1 MKPFVTVIVPVRNE
15 EKFITRCL
23 DSIMEQDYGRRSF
36 EVIIVDGASTDK
48 TKELIQVFQKKY
60 DNLILLSNAR
70 RFIPVSLNLALQR
83 AKGEIIVRVDGHATI
98 APDYLTKCVE
108 VLAYTQADC
117 AGGAIMSTHD
127 TESGSAIALAMS
139 SRFGVGNARFRLSG
153 YEGYV
158 DTLAF
163 GAYKR
168 SVFDRIGIFDEEFI
182 RCEDDEFNYRLIK
195 KGGKIYLSPQ
205 IKARYFPRTDLKR
218 LWQQYFNYGL
228 WKIRVLQRHAAVM
241 QLRQFIPPLFVFTL
255 LFLTGAGFFSPLAR
269 LLLAAVN
276 SLYALSALTCA
287 IKLWRTAPHCSF
299 PILLAAFPV
308 LHISYGVG
316 FLYGF
321 FKFRNKWR
329 EAANKPALPFHP
341 RAEYSVAS
349 LPSK

>member
-15 EKFITRCL
+15 EKFIARCL
-23 DSIMEQDYGRRSF
+23 ESIMEQDYGRRFF
-36 EVIIVDGASTDK
+36 EVVIVDGASTDR
-48 TKELIQVFQKKY
+48 TKELIQIFQKQY
-60 DNLILLSNAR
+60 DNLILLNNPR

-83 AKGEIIVRVDGHATI
+83 AQGEIIVRVDGHATI

-108 VLAYTQADC
+108 VLERTPADC
-117 AGGAIMSTHD
+117 VGGAIMSTH
-127 TESGSAIALAMS
+127 ENASGGAIALAMS

-163 GAYKR
+163 GAYKKN
-168 SVFDRIGIFDEEFI
+168 VFDRIGVFDEEFI

-195 KGGKIYLSPQ
+195 NGGKIYLSPQ
-205 IKARYFPRTDLKR
+205 IKARYFPRTDLQQ

-228 WKIRVLQRHAAVM
+228 WKIRVLQRHASVM
-241 QLRQFIPPLFVFTL
+241 QLRQFIPPLFVLTL
-255 LFLTGAGFFSPLAR
+255 LFLAVAGFFSPLAR

-276 SLYALSALTCA
+276 SLYAFSALACA
-287 IKLWRTAPHCSF
+287 AKLWRRAPHCAF

-308 LHISYGVG
+308 LHISYGAG

-321 FKFRNKWR
+321 IKFRNSWR
-329 EAANKPALPFHP
+329 EPTGKATAPFHP

-349 LPSK
+349 LSSK

>member
-15 EKFITRCL
+15 EKFIARCL
-23 DSIMEQDYGRRSF
+23 ESILHQDYGQRFF
-36 EVIIVDGASTDK
+36 EVVIVDGASTDR
-48 TKELIQVFQKKY
+48 TKELIQIFQKKY
-60 DNLILLSNAR
+60 DNLILLNNAC

-83 AKGEIIVRVDGHATI
+83 AKGEIIVRVDGHATV
-98 APDYLTKCVE
+98 APDYLTKCVDTLE
-108 VLAYTQADC
+108 STQADC
-117 AGGAIMSTHD
+117 VGGAILSTH
-127 TESGSAIALAMS
+127 ENENGSAIALAMS

-195 KGGKIYLSPQ
+195 SGGKIYLAPQ
-205 IKARYFPRTDLKR
+205 IKACYFPRADLQK

-228 WKIRVLQRHAAVM
+228 WKIRVLQRHASVM

-255 LFLTGAGFFSPLAR
+255 LFLAVAGIFTPLAR
-269 LLLAAVN
+269 LLLAGVN

-287 IKLWRTAPHCSF
+287 AKLWRSAPQSSF
-299 PILLAAFPV
+299 PVLLAAFPV
-308 LHISYGVG
+308 LHISYGLG

-321 FKFRNKWR
+321 IKFRNKWR
-329 EAANKPALPFHP
+329 ESTAETAVPFHP
-341 RAEYSVAS
+341 RAEYSVVS
-349 LPSK
+349 LQK